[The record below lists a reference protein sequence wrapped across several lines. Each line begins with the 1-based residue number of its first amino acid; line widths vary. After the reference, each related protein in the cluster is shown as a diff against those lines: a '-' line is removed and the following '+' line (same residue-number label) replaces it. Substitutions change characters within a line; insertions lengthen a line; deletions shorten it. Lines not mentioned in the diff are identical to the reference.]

1 MDTKEKKQALRRTMR
16 DAVRDIPKEQRFR
29 MDMAL
34 HRNLLEHP
42 WLHEADTIL
51 SYCSTREEPDTH
63 WIIGWGLGNGK
74 TVALPVCLEDG
85 VMEFCRLCDTS
96 ELRAGKYGILEPVGR
111 DPVTITEKTLCIV
124 PGFAFT
130 PDGKR
135 LGKGGGYY
143 DRFLAAH
150 PGLRTIGLSYA
161 QLLQA
166 ELPCEIHDIG
176 VDAVITDR
184 MK

>member
-1 MDTKEKKQALRRTMR
+1 MR

-85 VMEFCRLCDTS
+85 VME
-96 ELRAGKYGILEPVGR
+96 
-111 DPVTITEKTLCIV
+111 KTLCIV
-124 PGFAFT
+124 PGYAFT